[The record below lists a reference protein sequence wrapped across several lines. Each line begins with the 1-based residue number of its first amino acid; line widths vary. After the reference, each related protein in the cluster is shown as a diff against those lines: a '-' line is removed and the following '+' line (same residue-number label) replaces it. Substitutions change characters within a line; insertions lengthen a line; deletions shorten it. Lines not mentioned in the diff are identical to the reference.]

1 MGHFGVQNDFSIQ
14 IDRNF
19 WKKVFLH
26 PQYSVENI
34 CVVEKSKLYCQIN
47 LQYTLQYLID
57 VHVRL

>member
-19 WKKVFLH
+19 WKKVLLH

-34 CVVEKSKLYCQIN
+34 CAVEKSKLYCQIN
-47 LQYTLQYLID
+47 LQY
-57 VHVRL
+57 R